1 MSDAA
6 ARAVADRAKRRA
18 AFGVALVV
26 HALLVAAAT
35 ALFAGRRFVRVEDDL
50 PKQTWDMSAGGYVT
64 TSRWWHTADE
74 MVRQRPTW
82 AVLAGSMVLAALWYL
97 WWRRSRAPLGRGVGV
112 VLSLATTVGLALQFR
127 TAWGGGLVLWTFSAL
142 LLVAAFLVAPE
153 PADRQAISD
162 ASVRSLVR
170 KHGKEA

>member
-6 ARAVADRAKRRA
+6 GRGAEDRARRRA

-35 ALFAGRRFVRVEDDL
+35 AFLAGRSFIRVEDDP
-50 PKQTWDMSAGGYVT
+50 PKQTYDMSARGYVT
-64 TSRWWHTADE
+64 TSRWWHTAVE

-82 AVLAGSMVLAALWYL
+82 AVLAASMMLAALWYL
-97 WWRRSRAPLGRGVGV
+97 WWRRTRVPFGRGVGV
-112 VLSLATTVGLALQFR
+112 VLSLATTTGFALQFR

-142 LLVAAFLVAPE
+142 LLAAAFLVAPE
-153 PADRQAISD
+153 PQDREALDD
-162 ASVRSLVR
+162 AKVRALVR
-170 KHGKEA
+170 KHGKSA